1 MVILE
6 EPSMP
11 SLVTDTTQQDIV
23 VDTAVD
29 LEDSEDTEE
38 SLERAITENNLAT
51 RAFTP
56 VDLSLMVVL
65 WAATVSKAF
74 SANSTAEA
82 TATASAT
89 GEAIAEMT
97 TR

>member
-11 SLVTDTTQQDIV
+11 SLVTDTSQQDIV
-23 VDTAVD
+23 VDTAAVD

-38 SLERAITENNLAT
+38 SWERAITENNLAT

-56 VDLSLMVVL
+56 VEILMVVL
-65 WAATVSKAF
+65 LAATVSKAF

-82 TATASAT
+82 TASAT
-89 GEAIAEMT
+89 ATAAGEA
-97 TR
+97 